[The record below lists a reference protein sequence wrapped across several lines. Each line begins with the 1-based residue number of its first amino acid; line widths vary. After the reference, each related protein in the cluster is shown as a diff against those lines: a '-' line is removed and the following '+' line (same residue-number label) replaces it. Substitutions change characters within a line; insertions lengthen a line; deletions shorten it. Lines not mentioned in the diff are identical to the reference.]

1 MLAGSPDRRAPSC
14 VDNGM
19 SAKRKPIPAPLA
31 CPVSARP
38 SRPLTASLVRG
49 GLPTVAALLAAC
61 TALACS
67 EAREP
72 TGAHADPEES
82 HVGLASKAQ
91 KPPPSPSDPLPGF
104 GGIET
109 EPVVEPAT
117 HPPTVKGEAVAVKP
131 VPPVP
136 STITPAVPG
145 GLKATVPPPSP
156 PAPIVPHKK
165 PLKLSGDVAPVHP
178 SI

>member
-1 MLAGSPDRRAPSC
+1 
-14 VDNGM
+14 M

-38 SRPLTASLVRG
+38 QRPLTASLVRG

-67 EAREP
+67 EAREVP
-72 TGAHADPEES
+72 GAHADPEES
-82 HVGLASKAQ
+82 HVGLATKAK

-104 GGIET
+104 GGLET
-109 EPVVEPAT
+109 DPPVVEPAK
-117 HPPTVKGEAVAVKP
+117 HPPTVKGEPAAVKP

-136 STITPAVPG
+136 STISPAVPG
-145 GLKATVPPPSP
+145 GLKATLPPP
-156 PAPIVPHKK
+156 
-165 PLKLSGDVAPVHP
+165 APVHP
-178 SI
+178 KPIAPPKKSPKLAGDVAAVDPSI